1 MHMLY
6 LVDFLLQEMPSFR
19 VLNCLTTFLAVS
31 IFGITISASIVNWY
45 SLSEQITLV
54 PVVTGSSTAA
64 TSDTLLYNRTD
75 VTWNLQQR
83 TTSTYFDRKA
93 TSVASTYTSDQAI
106 FSIIKLVQA
115 FAITALLLSGILS
128 IYFVLVFF
136 AGFRAK
142 IVYSWGATGARRIA
156 MLTSLFVVISVVIAF
171 LATTGITQALKTDN
185 PICTDGKNYIAFIP
199 TASYYSARAH
209 FFCAGPCNK
218 FVDSQTTSLGTYTH
232 LNVVYNM
239 NQNMT
244 WGPAAGWFLF
254 LACIPLSLL
263 LTIVAGLNNYPVPID
278 SIGSGEAL

>member
-1 MHMLY
+1 
-6 LVDFLLQEMPSFR
+6 MPSFR
-19 VLNCLTTFLAVS
+19 VLNCFTTFLALA
-31 IFGITISASIVNWY
+31 IFGITISASIVSWY
-45 SLSEQITLV
+45 KLKEEINLV
-54 PVVTGSSTAA
+54 QVNGSSTTA
-64 TSDTLLYNRTD
+64 TSDIVLFNRTE
-75 VTWNLQQR
+75 VSWTLQQR
-83 TTSTYFDRKA
+83 TTSVYFEKRQ
-93 TSVASTYTSDQAI
+93 TTVAAQYSSDQAI

-115 FAITALLLSGILS
+115 FAITALILSGILS

-171 LATTGITQALKTDN
+171 LATTGITNALRTDN
-185 PICTDGKNYIAFIP
+185 PLCVD
-199 TASYYSARAH
+199 
-209 FFCAGPCNK
+209 GPCNK
-218 FVDSQTTSLGTYTH
+218 FVDTQTTNLGTYSKDSI
-232 LNVVYNM
+232 LYDM
-239 NQNMT
+239 NQSMT

>member
-1 MHMLY
+1 
-6 LVDFLLQEMPSFR
+6 MPSFR
-19 VLNCLTTFLAVS
+19 VLNCLTTFLAVA

-45 SLSEQITLV
+45 ALSEQITLV

-64 TSDTLLYNRTD
+64 SSDTLLYNRTD

-93 TSVASTYTSDQAI
+93 TNVASTYTSDQAI

-128 IYFVLVFF
+128 IYFTLVFF

-185 PICTDGKNYIAFIP
+185 PVCTDGKKSIASIP
-199 TASYYSARAH
+199 TVPFFSGRPHFSVQAH
-209 FFCAGPCNK
+209 A
-218 FVDSQTTSLGTYTH
+218 
-232 LNVVYNM
+232 
-239 NQNMT
+239 
-244 WGPAAGWFLF
+244 
-254 LACIPLSLL
+254 ISLL
-263 LTIVAGLNNYPVPID
+263 TLRLPVSAPSPTWALLTT
-278 SIGSGEAL
+278 

>member
-1 MHMLY
+1 MLFRLVVFGSHVCWQLIVTSETDTRMHRLFF
-6 LVDFLLQEMPSFR
+6 VDFLLQEMPSFR

-45 SLSEQITLV
+45 ALSEQITLV

-64 TSDTLLYNRTD
+64 SSDTLLYNRTD

-93 TSVASTYTSDQAI
+93 TNVASTYTSDQAI

-185 PICTDGKNYIAFIP
+185 PVCTDGKNSIASIP
-199 TASYYSARAH
+199 TVPFFSGRPHFSVQAH
-209 FFCAGPCNK
+209 A
-218 FVDSQTTSLGTYTH
+218 TSLLT
-232 LNVVYNM
+232 LRLPVSAPSP
-239 NQNMT
+239 T
-244 WGPAAGWFLF
+244 WA
-254 LACIPLSLL
+254 L
-263 LTIVAGLNNYPVPID
+263 LTT
-278 SIGSGEAL
+278 

>member
-1 MHMLY
+1 
-6 LVDFLLQEMPSFR
+6 MPSFR
-19 VLNCLTTFLAVS
+19 VLNCLTTFLAVA

-54 PVVTGSSTAA
+54 PSVTGSSTSA

-83 TTSTYFDRKA
+83 TTKTYFDRKETNIA
-93 TSVASTYTSDQAI
+93 TTYSGDQAI

-128 IYFVLVFF
+128 IYFFLVFF

-142 IVYSWGATGARRIA
+142 VVYSWGATGARRIA
-156 MLTSLFVVISVVIAF
+156 MLLSLFVVISVIIAF
-171 LATTGITQALKTDN
+171 LATTGITNALRTDN
-185 PICTDGKNYIAFIP
+185 PLCTD
-199 TASYYSARAH
+199 
-209 FFCAGPCNK
+209 GPCNK
-218 FVDSQTTSLGTYTH
+218 FVDSQTTSLGTYTY
-232 LNVVYNM
+232 NSIVYNM
-239 NQNMT
+239 NQSMT
-244 WGPAAGWFLF
+244 WGPAAGWYLF

-278 SIGSGEAL
+278 SLGSGEAL